1 MGKTSTGRKSW
12 FQQLRNKYR
21 LVLMHDKTFEV
32 RTSVTLTTWNVIIIL
47 STVFVVLTALVYSIL
62 VFTPLKN
69 YVVGYSEYNTMRQI
83 VSNSSTTDSMLLQ
96 LKAYDIYFENLQR
109 RLNGELDSAQ
119 FALIMDSTKDY
130 TAIDIT
136 TISDLDKQLRN
147 DVEKEDLFNLS
158 ANTGSGTSKENF
170 RSLLFFPPLKGT
182 ITSEFNVSEGH
193 FGIDIVAKENTPIK
207 CCLDGVVIA
216 AFWSLQAGNVIIVQH
231 DHGLISQYKHNSQL
245 LRKEGDAV
253 KAGDVLAIIGN
264 TGELSSGPHL
274 HFELWHEKI
283 AMNPAE
289 FIIFN

>member
-1 MGKTSTGRKSW
+1 MGKTSAGRKTW
-12 FQQLRNKYR
+12 FQNLRNKYR

-32 RTSVTLTTWNVIIIL
+32 RTSVTLTTWNVILIL

-69 YVVGYSEYNTMRQI
+69 YVVGYSEYNTMRQA
-83 VSNSSTTDSMLLQ
+83 VANSATTDSMLLQ
-96 LKAYDIYFENLQR
+96 LRAYNLYFDNLQR

-119 FALIMDSTKDY
+119 YALIIDSTKDY
-130 TAIDIT
+130 TSLDIT
-136 TISDLDKQLRN
+136 SISELDRQMR
-147 DVEKEDLFNLS
+147 DEVEKEDLFNLS
-158 ANTGSGTSKENF
+158 ASGAGGPSKESF

-182 ITSEFNVSEGH
+182 ITAEFDVNEGH
-193 FGIDIVAKENTPIK
+193 FGTDIVAKENTPIK

-231 DHGLISQYKHNSQL
+231 DYGLISQYKHNSQL
-245 LRKEGDAV
+245 LRKEGDVV

-283 AMNPAE
+283 ALNPAE